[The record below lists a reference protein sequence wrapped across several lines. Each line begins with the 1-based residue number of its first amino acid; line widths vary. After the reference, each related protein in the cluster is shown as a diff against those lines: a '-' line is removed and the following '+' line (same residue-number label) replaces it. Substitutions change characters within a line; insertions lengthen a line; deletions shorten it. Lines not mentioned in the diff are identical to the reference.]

1 MDNELKI
8 FKRKKAE
15 VEGDLLSLEFK
26 KVQDSWD
33 YLLNI
38 KTVQYTEEAI
48 AKLLEEE
55 SIKIN
60 QYKELKE
67 TKILTLWENDLKI

>member
-1 MDNELKI
+1 M
-8 FKRKKAE
+8 
-15 VEGDLLSLEFK
+15 EGDLQTLEFK

-33 YLLNI
+33 YLLHI

-48 AKLLEEE
+48 AKLREEE

-60 QYKELKE
+60 QYNELKE
-67 TKILTLWENDLKI
+67 TKVLALWENDLKI